1 MRAERTHSIVDWD
14 GSGTV
19 DAAEIQDMVLIA
31 EVTDYVTA
39 EEADDLDEFAV
50 HLEEHMGGP
59 FTSEQLIAEAE
70 RIDEEGT

>member
-1 MRAERTHSIVDWD
+1 MHSIVDWD

-31 EVTDYVTA
+31 EVTEYVT
-39 EEADDLDEFAV
+39 EGEADDMGEFAV
-50 HLEEHMGGP
+50 ELEEHMGGP

-70 RIDEEGT
+70 RINEEGTEED